1 MTAAL
6 IEKRQSIFITGAA
19 SGIGR
24 AAARL
29 FVERGWFVGLGD
41 INNAAL
47 AELKAELGAQNVLS
61 MQFDVAS
68 PEEWSQALSEFHRR
82 TGRLDVLL
90 NNAGILISGP
100 FESSPLERHHTVIDI
115 NIKGLLN
122 GCYLSLPYLIG
133 TPSAC
138 VINLSSTAAIYGQA
152 SLATYSSTKFAVRG
166 LTEALNI
173 EWQRHGIRVIDI
185 MPPFVQTD
193 MIKGMNAR
201 SMERLGVQLTPENV
215 AESIWA
221 AANDQGDFS
230 KPHRPVGFIAA
241 WLFRLTNLAPSR
253 LRRYIAMRIAT

>member
-6 IEKRQSIFITGAA
+6 IEKRQSILITGAA

-90 NNAGILISGP
+90 NNAGIL
-100 FESSPLERHHTVIDI
+100 SPVR
-115 NIKGLLN
+115 LN
-122 GCYLSLPYLIG
+122 
-133 TPSAC
+133 
-138 VINLSSTAAIYGQA
+138 
-152 SLATYSSTKFAVRG
+152 ATTR
-166 LTEALNI
+166 
-173 EWQRHGIRVIDI
+173 
-185 MPPFVQTD
+185 
-193 MIKGMNAR
+193 
-201 SMERLGVQLTPENV
+201 
-215 AESIWA
+215 
-221 AANDQGDFS
+221 
-230 KPHRPVGFIAA
+230 
-241 WLFRLTNLAPSR
+241 
-253 LRRYIAMRIAT
+253 